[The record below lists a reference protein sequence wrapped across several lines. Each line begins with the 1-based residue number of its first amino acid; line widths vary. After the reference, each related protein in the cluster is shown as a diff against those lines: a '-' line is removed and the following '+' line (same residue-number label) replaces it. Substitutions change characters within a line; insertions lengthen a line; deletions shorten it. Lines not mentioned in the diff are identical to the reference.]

1 MKEASMQTTDH
12 SVERLTDLL
21 EGSRASS
28 LAPRASSASSFA
40 PRAWL
45 AGARRALASHWPEY
59 LLEAL
64 GLGLF
69 MISACA
75 FTVLLE
81 HPASPARQA
90 LDDGLLRRLL
100 IGIAMGLTAIAL
112 IYSPIGKRS
121 GAHMNP
127 AVTFTFWRLGKVRAW
142 DAVFYALFQ
151 FLGGLVGVLLAAWL
165 LGQML
170 VADTAVNYAVT
181 VPGQSGRWVAF
192 AAELAISC
200 GLMLMVLFVS
210 NRPALNRYTGLFA
223 GALVAIYITFEA
235 PLSGMSMNP
244 ARSLA
249 SALPAQVWSELW
261 IYFLAPPLGM
271 LLAAE
276 IYLLLRGEQSV
287 LCCKLH
293 HENSERCIF
302 NCRYHAAVATGAAE

>member
-1 MKEASMQTTDH
+1 
-12 SVERLTDLL
+12 
-21 EGSRASS
+21 
-28 LAPRASSASSFA
+28 
-40 PRAWL
+40 
-45 AGARRALASHWPEY
+45 
-59 LLEAL
+59 
-64 GLGLF
+64 

-81 HPASPARQA
+81 HPASPARQVI
-90 LDDGLLRRLL
+90 DDGLLRRLL

-127 AVTFTFWRLGKVRAW
+127 AVTFTFWRLGKVQGW
-142 DAVFYALFQ
+142 DAVFYVLFQ
-151 FLGGLVGVLLAAWL
+151 FIGGLAGVLLSAWV

-170 VADTAVNYAVT
+170 VADSAVNYAVT
-181 VPGQSGRWVAF
+181 APGQSGRAVAF

-200 GLMLMVLFVS
+200 GLMLLVLFVS
-210 NRPALNRYTGLFA
+210 NQRALNRYTGLFA
-223 GALVAIYITFEA
+223 GALVATYITIEA

-249 SALPAQVWSELW
+249 SALPAQMWSDLW

-276 IYLLLRGEQSV
+276 VYLLMRGQQSV

-293 HENSERCIF
+293 HENDERCIF
-302 NCRYHAAVATGAAE
+302 NCRYHENTSIEGA

>member
-1 MKEASMQTTDH
+1 MKEASMQSTNYGGQ
-12 SVERLTDLL
+12 RLADLPAR
-21 EGSRASS
+21 SRASS
-28 LAPRASSASSFA
+28 LAPRA
-40 PRAWL
+40 WL
-45 AGARRALASHWPEY
+45 AGAHRALASHWPEY
-59 LLEAL
+59 FLEAL

-69 MISACA
+69 MVSACA
-75 FTVLLE
+75 LTVLLE
-81 HPASPARQA
+81 HPASPARQVI
-90 LDDGLLRRLL
+90 DDGLLRRLL

-127 AVTFTFWRLGKVRAW
+127 AVTFTFWRLGKVQAR
-142 DAVFYALFQ
+142 DAVFYVLFQ
-151 FLGGLVGVLLAAWL
+151 FAGGLAGVLLSAWG

-170 VADTAVNYAVT
+170 VADFAVNYAVT
-181 VPGQSGRWVAF
+181 APGRSGLAVAF

-200 GLMLMVLFVS
+200 GLMLLVLFVS

-223 GALVAIYITFEA
+223 GALVATYITIEA

-249 SALPAQVWSELW
+249 SALPAQMWSDLW

-276 IYLLLRGEQSV
+276 VYLVMRGEQSV

-293 HENSERCIF
+293 HENDERCIF
-302 NCRYHAAVATGAAE
+302 NCRYHRNTRTGRVGAQAGIWQ

>member
-1 MKEASMQTTDH
+1 MQTTNQ
-12 SVERLTDLL
+12 RLEDLADL
-21 EGSRASS
+21 RAESRAWAVVS
-28 LAPRASSASSFA
+28 
-40 PRAWL
+40 RAWFVN
-45 AGARRALASHWPEY
+45 AQRALTNHWPEY

-69 MISACA
+69 MLSACA

-81 HPASPARQA
+81 HPTLPARQA
-90 LDDGLLRRLL
+90 IDDGLLRRLL

-127 AVTFTFWRLGKVRAW
+127 AVTFAFWRLGKVQAW
-142 DAVFYALFQ
+142 DAVFYVLFQ
-151 FLGGLVGVLLAAWL
+151 FLGGLAGVLLSAWA
-165 LGQML
+165 LGPML
-170 VADTAVNYAVT
+170 VADSAVNYAVT
-181 VPGQSGRWVAF
+181 APGQPGHWVAF
-192 AAELAISC
+192 GAELAISC
-200 GLMLMVLFVS
+200 GLMLLVLFVS

-223 GALVAIYITFEA
+223 GALVATYITFEA

-249 SALPAQVWSELW
+249 SALPAQMWSDLW
-261 IYFLAPPLGM
+261 VYFLAPPLGM

-276 IYLLLRGEQSV
+276 VYLVMRGESAV

-293 HENSERCIF
+293 HENGERCIF
-302 NCRYHAAVATGAAE
+302 KCRYHEGRATGEGPDIPSPF

>member
-1 MKEASMQTTDH
+1 MQTTDE
-12 SVERLTDLL
+12 SAASLVEPHAGSLTSRLL
-21 EGSRASS
+21 
-28 LAPRASSASSFA
+28 P
-40 PRAWL
+40 PAWL

-69 MISACA
+69 MLSACA

-81 HPASPARQA
+81 HPSSAARQA

-112 IYSPIGKRS
+112 IYSPIGRRS

-127 AVTFTFWRLGKVRAW
+127 AVTFTFWRLGRVQTW
-142 DAVFYALFQ
+142 DAVFYVVFQ
-151 FLGGLVGVLLAAWL
+151 FLGGLVGVLLAAWA
-165 LGQML
+165 LGRML
-170 VADTAVNYAVT
+170 IADAAVNYAVT
-181 VPGQSGRWVAF
+181 VSGMAGRWAAF

-200 GLMLMVLFVS
+200 GLMLVVLLAS
-210 NRPALNRYTGLFA
+210 NRPALNRYTGLLA
-223 GALVAIYITFEA
+223 GVLIAGYITFEA

-249 SALPAQVWSELW
+249 SALPARAWADLW
-261 IYFLAPPLGM
+261 IYFVAPPLGM

-276 IYLLLRGEQSV
+276 LYLLWRGQQSV

-293 HENSERCIF
+293 HENDARCIF
-302 NCRYHAAVATGAAE
+302 KCRYHGDDGAEY

>member
-1 MKEASMQTTDH
+1 MQTTH
-12 SVERLTDLL
+12 HPLQRLADPPT
-21 EGSRASS
+21 SRASS
-28 LAPRASSASSFA
+28 LGPRASDDSRLA

-45 AGARRALASHWPEY
+45 AGAQRALTSHWPEY

-69 MISACA
+69 MISACVFA
-75 FTVLLE
+75 VLLE
-81 HPASPARQA
+81 HSASPVRQA
-90 LDDGLLRRLL
+90 IDDGLLRRML
-100 IGIAMGLTAIAL
+100 IGIGMGITAIAL
-112 IYSPIGKRS
+112 IYSPIGQRS

-127 AVTFTFWRLGKVRAW
+127 AVTFTFWRLGRVRSW

-151 FLGGLVGVLLAAWL
+151 FLGGLTGVLLSAWV

-170 VADTAVNYAVT
+170 MADSAVNYVVT
-181 VPGQSGRWVAF
+181 APGQPGRWVAF
-192 AAELAISC
+192 GAEAAISC
-200 GLMLMVLFVS
+200 GLMLLVLFVS

-223 GALVAIYITFEA
+223 GALIALYITVEA

-249 SALPAQVWSELW
+249 SAVPAQMWSHLW

-276 IYLLLRGEQSV
+276 IYLLARGEQAV

-293 HENSERCIF
+293 HENNQRCIF
-302 NCRYHAAVATGAAE
+302 ECRYHDAAADA

>member
-1 MKEASMQTTDH
+1 MQTTNH
-12 SVERLTDLL
+12 SVERLADLRAR
-21 EGSRASS
+21 SRASR
-28 LAPRASSASSFA
+28 LAPRASAASCVE
-40 PRAWL
+40 PRAWP

-69 MISACA
+69 MISACV

-90 LDDGLLRRLL
+90 MDDGLLRRLL
-100 IGIAMGLTAIAL
+100 IGVAMGLTAIAL

-127 AVTFTFWRLGKVRAW
+127 AVTFTFWRLGKVQAW
-142 DAVFYALFQ
+142 DAGFYALFQ
-151 FLGGLVGVLLAAWL
+151 FIGGLAGVLLSAWV

-170 VADTAVNYAVT
+170 VADSAVNYAVT
-181 VPGQSGRWVAF
+181 VPGQPGRWVAF
-192 AAELAISC
+192 GAELAISS
-200 GLMLMVLFVS
+200 GLMLVVLLIS
-210 NRPALNRYTGLFA
+210 NRPTLNRYTGLFA
-223 GALVAIYITFEA
+223 GALVATCITFEA

-249 SALPAQVWSELW
+249 SALPAQMWSDLW

-271 LLAAE
+271 MLAAE
-276 IYLLLRGEQSV
+276 VYLLTRGEQSV

-293 HENSERCIF
+293 HENDERCIF
-302 NCRYHAAVATGAAE
+302 NCRYHRSDSTEC